1 MSKFFVRSLFVIMA
15 SVMVV
20 TACGTATPE
29 AYANPQAYAG
39 PGGETQAALPTAS
52 AEPSAATEAP
62 LATVPPAALTEVSFL
77 ADILPIMENSCVSC
91 HGGKRTEKGLD
102 LSSYAALMNGSEKG
116 AVVIAGDA
124 DNSALAALVA
134 NGKMPKRGSK
144 LTPEQIALIIAWI
157 NAGAPNN

>member
-1 MSKFFVRSLFVIMA
+1 MSKIFVRSLFVIMA
-15 SVMVV
+15 SVMIV
-20 TACGTATPE
+20 TACGTTTPE

-39 PGGETQAALPTAS
+39 PDGDSQAAIPTAS
-52 AEPSAATEAP
+52 AEPAAATEA
-62 LATVPPAALTEVSFL
+62 PAALTEVSFL
-77 ADILPIMENSCVSC
+77 ADILPIMESSCVSC

-102 LSSYAALMNGSEKG
+102 LSSYEAVMNGSEKG

-124 DNSALAALVA
+124 DNSSLAELVA

-144 LTPEQIALIIAWI
+144 LTPEQIAWIIAWI